1 MVPLTATATAPILL
15 KTTVQVAKSDAA
27 LDVPNNALPIVPQA
41 AKPLVR
47 ALVLTVAAPCAEG
60 PVNHLV
66 VALVPMSP
74 LVQVAHQVP
83 VLLLVG
89 IIASGRVRW
98 HVAQI
103 ACRVALLHRN
113 EPIRTL
119 F

>member
-1 MVPLTATATAPILL
+1 MAQPTATATAPIQP
-15 KTTVQVAKSDAA
+15 KTAVQAVRLDAA
-27 LDVPNNALPIVPQA
+27 RDVPSNAVPIAQRA
-41 AKPLVR
+41 AKPHVRVLVP
-47 ALVLTVAAPCAEG
+47 TVAAPCAEG
-60 PVNHLV
+60 PVSHLV

-98 HVAQI
+98 HVVQI